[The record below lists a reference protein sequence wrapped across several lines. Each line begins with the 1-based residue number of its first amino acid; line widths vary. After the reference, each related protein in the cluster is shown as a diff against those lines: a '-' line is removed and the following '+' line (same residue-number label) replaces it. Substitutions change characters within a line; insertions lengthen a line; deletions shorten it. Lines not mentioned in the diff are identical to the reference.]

1 MEGRFVQSHNEMIRT
16 AVLEEKT
23 RSKSHQEDPFVDMLR
38 GQFCL
43 ISRTDHHYTILQ
55 QAAAIPCNPP
65 AMLFYLCHLVLCY
78 HSSNPGSHS
87 LIYVAQ
93 APKLAAHS
101 QTP

>member
-1 MEGRFVQSHNEMIRT
+1 MEGRFVQSHNGLIRT
-16 AVLEEKT
+16 SALEEKT
-23 RSKSHQEDPFVDMLR
+23 RSKLHQEDPFVDMLR

-43 ISRTDHHYTILQ
+43 ISRTDRHYTILQ
-55 QAAAIPCNPP
+55 EAAAIPCNPP
-65 AMLFYLCHLVLCY
+65 AIMPSHRY